1 MGSPIRFGVEGSRV
15 TAIRTQREE
24 RAEGIRVPV
33 FGLFVRGVRQL
44 REWLRRKEPKRRYY
58 EAPRPDRP
66 RRQP

>member
-1 MGSPIRFGVEGSRV
+1 M